1 VRHAPSMRTALP
13 LVLHVLLVVGAPAP
27 ALAQCVAA
35 HGEIIALGCDPV
47 RISRDDGRTFADTGL
62 TVDAVTVTED
72 GRVYAASRD
81 EPPSLFEVGGA
92 LREALPVASVSALGS
107 VGRTIVAVGPAAGD
121 DPSDEGEHLVLVRD
135 ASGVRELGRVQLASY
150 AIELSVAGTEREPR
164 AEVLNHVGLS
174 CWGTVAVRRFSI
186 DRRGVRAASL
196 LDDDACAHGE
206 GSCARMGDLEG
217 GAHGSAYA
225 RSAGPEGSVL
235 AGPVLLVRPGEHTT
249 PTNLRLEAEASL
261 SVAHN
266 GALTFAL
273 SEGALYRLEGVRATR
288 LRGTIDA
295 DAHLVYVDPRGRPF
309 AETLGGVMLR
319 YSRRSGWA
327 PLR

>member
-1 VRHAPSMRTALP
+1 
-13 LVLHVLLVVGAPAP
+13 
-27 ALAQCVAA
+27 
-35 HGEIIALGCDPV
+35 
-47 RISRDDGRTFADTGL
+47 
-62 TVDAVTVTED
+62 
-72 GRVYAASRD
+72 
-81 EPPSLFEVGGA
+81 
-92 LREALPVASVSALGS
+92 
-107 VGRTIVAVGPAAGD
+107 
-121 DPSDEGEHLVLVRD
+121 
-135 ASGVRELGRVQLASY
+135 VRELGRVQLASY

-273 SEGALYRLEGVRATR
+273 SEGCALPARGVCARRACAGRSMRTR
-288 LRGTIDA
+288 T
-295 DAHLVYVDPRGRPF
+295 LVYVDPRGRPLRRDPRRRD
-309 AETLGGVMLR
+309 AALLAPQRLGAAAVTTRAGLRLVGSPSMSALDSKDDLSVLGPLAPLAGVWEGGKAAR
-319 YSRRSGWA
+319 TSRRPTIAAPRRTPTASG
-327 PLR
+327 